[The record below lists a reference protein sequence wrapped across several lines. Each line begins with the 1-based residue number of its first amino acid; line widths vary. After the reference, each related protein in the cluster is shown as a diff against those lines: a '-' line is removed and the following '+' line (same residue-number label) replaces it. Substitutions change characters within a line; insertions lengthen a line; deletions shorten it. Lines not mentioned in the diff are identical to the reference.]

1 MVDETEVEELNT
13 NREAYERSHAELTAQ
28 LEKLANNNV
37 AIEQDLIKQ
46 RVQPNPY
53 VIITMRLNLLLDR
66 LLGDGESNARLAYE
80 IESAKNIQAILM
92 HIQQEKAKESKLIIP
107 ELRPIK

>member
-1 MVDETEVEELNT
+1 MTEEAAVANEEYASQHEELL
-13 NREAYERSHAELTAQ
+13 AK
-28 LEKLANNNV
+28 LEKLAANNV
-37 AIEQDLIKQ
+37 AIEQDLIRQ